1 MNRSLAIVA
10 LMVTLLA
17 PSTVT
22 ADDRE
27 DRAKELFYEAHEAVE
42 RGDDVTACRKFEE
55 SLSMFRRASTLLNLG
70 DCSERLGKLAD
81 ALRYWTQAAALL
93 ESSDPRMALTKEQIA
108 RIDRR
113 VPRLQ
118 LVLPRSLPED
128 AVVTVD
134 GHALPGTEAG
144 TRVELPV
151 DPGEHHVV
159 LRAAAHKSSER
170 RVTLS
175 EGQRQRVALALGEP
189 LATPRVEA
197 TPPKNERDDTL
208 WIAGAVVG
216 GFGVIGLIAGGIT
229 GGLVL
234 DRKATVEEYCNDAD
248 VCTDAA
254 GVEAATEGRTLST
267 ASSIAFAVGG
277 AALATGIVLI
287 VLGTTQREEVA
298 VAWNGGGI
306 EVRGRF

>member
-1 MNRSLAIVA
+1 MA
-10 LMVTLLA
+10 LLA
-17 PSTVT
+17 PSAAM

-27 DRAKELFYEAHEAVE
+27 ERAKELFYEAHEAVE

-55 SLSMFRRASTLLNLG
+55 SLALFRRASTLLNLG

-93 ESSDPRMALTKEQIA
+93 ESSDPRMTLTKEQIA

-128 AVVTVD
+128 AVVAVD
-134 GHALPGTEAG
+134 GHALPSAEAG

-159 LRAAAHKSSER
+159 LRAAGHKNHDR
-170 RVTLS
+170 RVALA
-175 EGQRQRVALALGEP
+175 EGQRQRIALELGAP
-189 LATPRVEA
+189 LVTPA
-197 TPPKNERDDTL
+197 AAPAPPKPERDDTL
-208 WIAGAVVG
+208 WITGAVVG
-216 GFGVIGLIAGGIT
+216 GVGVLGLIAGGVT

-234 DRKATVEEYCNDAD
+234 DRKATVEQYCNDAD
-248 VCTDAA
+248 VCTDPA
-254 GVEAATEGRTLST
+254 GVKAADEGRKLST
-267 ASSIAFAVGG
+267 ASTIAFAVGG
-277 AALATGIVLI
+277 AALATGIVLV
-287 VLGTTQREEVA
+287 VLGTTQREEAA
-298 VAWNGGGI
+298 VTWNGF